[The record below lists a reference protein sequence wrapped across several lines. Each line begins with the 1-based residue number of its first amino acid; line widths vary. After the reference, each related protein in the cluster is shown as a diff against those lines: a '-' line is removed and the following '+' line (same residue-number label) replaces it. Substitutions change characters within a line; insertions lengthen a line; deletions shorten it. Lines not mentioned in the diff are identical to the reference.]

1 MPASFPTWPS
11 GSDVSPGAL
20 GRETKSPCI
29 PPSYL
34 REDHIAES
42 SLPLFFLLKKKKKK
56 KKEKNYRVHARRKVG
71 SPLRIVLRCRGVGA
85 RLEDLISG

>member
-42 SLPLFFLLKKKKKK
+42 SLPLFFLLKKKK
-56 KKEKNYRVHARRKVG
+56 RRRRRKITEFM
-71 SPLRIVLRCRGVGA
+71 PEEK
-85 RLEDLISG
+85 LEAP